1 MRMVAR
7 RSMADAPVTGPDVAV
22 NEVGTDDTAGGL
34 VAGVPDVDG
43 MVVGTG
49 SASQRAMRRPRR
61 ATSAGSAV
69 KFHAFFTAIH
79 FAT

>member
-7 RSMADAPVTGPDVAV
+7 RSMADEPVTGPDVAV
-22 NEVGTDDTAGGL
+22 DEVGTVGGL

-49 SASQRAMRRPRR
+49 SASQRATR
-61 ATSAGSAV
+61 
-69 KFHAFFTAIH
+69 
-79 FAT
+79 